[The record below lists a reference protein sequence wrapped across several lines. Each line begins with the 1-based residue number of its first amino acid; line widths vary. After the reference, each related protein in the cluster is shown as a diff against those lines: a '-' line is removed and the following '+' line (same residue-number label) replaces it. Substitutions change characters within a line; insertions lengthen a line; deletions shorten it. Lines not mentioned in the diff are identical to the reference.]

1 MFSFF
6 SRLRLPGA
14 NDLAHDDGDD
24 ASSLNRSLNLP
35 WPVTESSARRPPIGT
50 PARRDINPPAASGQ
64 APAHGAG
71 VASLSSGL
79 VISNPI
85 PRSHT
90 SSLTGFS
97 DYHTASSGSVRSAS
111 PANAY
116 GRPPRAG
123 QPQAVPWYEHE
134 KARKLMQRPGV
145 QASASQYAPPQVV
158 RLDSEAVVPDS
169 RNEDG
174 EDSVSCA
181 LITLTI
187 LWAYIIL

>member
-14 NDLAHDDGDD
+14 NDQAHDDGDD
-24 ASSLNRSLNLP
+24 ASSLNRSLSLP
-35 WPVTESSARRPPIGT
+35 WPVTESSARRPVTST
-50 PARRDINPPAASGQ
+50 PARRDITPPAAAGHPS
-64 APAHGAG
+64 AHGAG
-71 VASLSSGL
+71 VTSLSNGL

-123 QPQAVPWYEHE
+123 QPQAGPWYEHE

-145 QASASQYAPPQVV
+145 LGSGSTASQYAPPQVV
-158 RLDSEAVVPDS
+158 RLDSEAAVGDS

-174 EDSVSCA
+174 EDSVSSA

-187 LWAYIIL
+187 LPA